1 MSTKIIFD
9 WDDTLMCTS
18 VILKNVG
25 YNFVEM
31 EELEQNIINVLLI
44 SITLGKV
51 YIITNAE
58 YLWIIY
64 CIDTYFLKLKESC
77 VLDLVTIISARDLYH
92 IKYPDNPLIWKICT
106 FDTVCRET
114 FTNNVIA
121 FGDAPNDRT
130 AIISVVYNMTDCMV
144 KSYKLCEFPDI
155 KVMNNQLGFIIEN
168 LCSIVAI
175 NNNIDI
181 ELI

>member
-25 YNFVEM
+25 YNFDEM
-31 EELEQNIINVLLI
+31 DQLEQNIINVLLI

-51 YIITNAE
+51 YIVTNAE
-58 YLWIIY
+58 LSWVIY
-64 CIDTYFLKLKESC
+64 CVDNYFLKLKNLSI
-77 VLDLVTIISARDLYH
+77 LDFVTIISARDLYH
-92 IKYPDNPLIWKICT
+92 IKYPDNPLIWKIST

-114 FTNNVIA
+114 TTNNVIA

-130 AIISVVYNMTDCMV
+130 AILSVVYNMNDCRI

-155 KVMNNQLGFIIEN
+155 KVMNNQLEFIIEN
-168 LCSIVAI
+168 LYNIVII
-175 NNNIDI
+175 NKNIDI